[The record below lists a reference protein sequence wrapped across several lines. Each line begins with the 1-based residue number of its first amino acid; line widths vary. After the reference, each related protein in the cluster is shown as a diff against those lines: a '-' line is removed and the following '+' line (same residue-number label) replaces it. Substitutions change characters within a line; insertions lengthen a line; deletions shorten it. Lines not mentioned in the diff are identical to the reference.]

1 MYKYLDK
8 QNTTDNFYTQQTC
21 CPTKR
26 QEKKFVIKLKYLY
39 LSWALWVFL
48 EYTIAS
54 WDWMNS
60 KPYVNSREIPL
71 RFVHT
76 GISMASC
83 DQMLQFHSL
92 CLNARQIVQIWVKSR
107 IYHSHVSLYELSRKE
122 LKYIDNL
129 VIERYI
135 YQAINPQNNTKLRSI
150 EMMNTWLT

>member
-92 CLNARQIVQIWVKSR
+92 CLNARRKCSNLSKVPNLPVPCEPTNSVEKSW
-107 IYHSHVSLYELSRKE
+107 
-122 LKYIDNL
+122 
-129 VIERYI
+129 
-135 YQAINPQNNTKLRSI
+135 NTSI
-150 EMMNTWLT
+150 TL